1 MWGLSRVYILSLFQS
16 KDSHAMADNR
26 TPTPIPAPEL
36 SFEDKAIG
44 LWLTAR
50 DSWKRSQGTWLT
62 VATILACAMAA
73 WSVWTWKHRDSR
85 EVAHRLYGRA
95 IVYRDNGRV
104 DSARILL
111 EKVVSGYSGIE
122 AAKAALQL
130 GHDRFAE
137 RDWAAAMAK
146 YQRAKEDGSGYPLLE
161 GGARRGIAAVFIE
174 QQKYAEAETELKG
187 ILSAYQKL
195 TGDPADRSREEEP
208 QDLVPTLYQVMWQLV
223 LVREKLSKTAEAVPV
238 AQAILKLYPGSPESN
253 QARIWLALNGVV
265 PEPI

>member
-1 MWGLSRVYILSLFQS
+1 
-16 KDSHAMADNR
+16 MADNR

-36 SFEDKAIG
+36 SVEDKAIG
-44 LWLTAR
+44 LWFSAK
-50 DSWKRSQGTWLT
+50 DSWKRSQGSWLT

-85 EVAHRLYGRA
+85 EVAHRLYGKA

-111 EKVVSGYSGIE
+111 EKVVVGYSGIE
-122 AAKAALQL
+122 ASKAALQL

-137 RDWAAAMAK
+137 HDWASALAK

-161 GGARRGIAAVFIE
+161 GGARRGISAVLIE
-174 QQKYAEAETELKG
+174 QKKYTEAEAELKG
-187 ILSAYQKL
+187 ILSSYQKL
-195 TGDPADRSREEEP
+195 TGDPADRSSEEEA
-208 QDLVPTLYQVMWQLV
+208 QDLVPGLYQVMWQLV
-223 LVREKLSKTAEAVPV
+223 LVRQQLSKIPEAIPV
-238 AQAILKLYPGSPESN
+238 AQAIIKLYPGSPESN
-253 QARIWLALNGVV
+253 QARIWLALNGKA